1 MPFLSRSVI
10 WYPIV
15 NHIREALTD
24 YYTTWENEGR
34 VTLEETAVS
43 GGDPYEPSTPLG
55 VQVIEFKISGWN
67 YKMPNTWRG
76 INCEDTMTDTISGDR
91 VKYSA
96 KIDFAESDEADE
108 TKTYTYTVTC
118 TPDADR
124 ASREI

>member
-43 GGDPYEPSTPLG
+43 GGDPYDPSTPLG

-67 YKMPNTWRG
+67 YKMPNKWRG

-96 KIDFAESDEADE
+96 KIDFAESEEADGS
-108 TKTYTYTVTC
+108 KTYTYTVTC
-118 TPDADR
+118 TPDSDR
-124 ASREI
+124 ASEDL